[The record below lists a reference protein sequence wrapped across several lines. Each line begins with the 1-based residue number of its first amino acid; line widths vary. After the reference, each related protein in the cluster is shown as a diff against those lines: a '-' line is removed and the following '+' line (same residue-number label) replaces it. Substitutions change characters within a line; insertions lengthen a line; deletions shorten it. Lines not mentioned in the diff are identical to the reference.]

1 MGRLSLTRPTRWRL
15 HSVRAASPGTIE
27 LPAIDDAQTGGSGE
41 WSVTVFNN
49 EYNTYDEVINILMAA
64 TSCSFEEAC
73 IETWEID
80 HLGRSVV
87 HYASE
92 QECEHVAGVIRTIG
106 IQVSVGREP

>member
-1 MGRLSLTRPTRWRL
+1 M
-15 HSVRAASPGTIE
+15 
-27 LPAIDDAQTGGSGE
+27 
-41 WSVTVFNN
+41 TVFNN